1 MGVIEPT
8 RAIHYKGISMVALSK
23 TVVTPAN
30 PPSDWGVECR
40 ALTIR
45 DFAFSIKVALASLLG
60 LPVMLLSNTTDL
72 PANQPNLFAG
82 GMVFTILVGVIAL
95 GSAWMKTGEPVYE
108 AVKESVRRSKTWQ
121 TDVLVPFLEEKY
133 GVKFSP
139 DTEFFGLG
147 YAYATHQGRTFPV
160 KLSGVK
166 SSYNYKYGEDNFFR
180 SFKIIPDQIALEEI
194 IHPKQITFRTIS
206 PLA

>member
-1 MGVIEPT
+1 
-8 RAIHYKGISMVALSK
+8 MVALTK

-40 ALTIR
+40 TLTIR

-60 LPVMLLSNTTDL
+60 VPVMLISYTTDS
-72 PANQPNLFAG
+72 PTGQPNIFAG
-82 GMVFTILVGVIAL
+82 AMVFSILVGVIAL
-95 GSAWMKTGEPVYE
+95 GAAWLKTGEPVRE
-108 AVKESVRRSKTWQ
+108 AVNEAVRRSKKWQ
-121 TDVLVPFLEEKY
+121 TDTLVPFLEEKY

-139 DTEFFGLG
+139 YTNFFGFD
-147 YAYATHQGRTFPV
+147 YAYASYQGRTFPV

-180 SFKIIPDQIALEEI
+180 SFKIFPDQIALEEI
-194 IHPKQITFRTIS
+194 IHPKQITFRTLS
-206 PLA
+206 PLS